1 MIRTIREFF
10 EARIV
15 VAKDAV
21 SEERSLELA
30 TAALLIEVSR
40 ADFEVGDSERNA
52 IESAIQ
58 KSFGLEASETREI
71 VALAEAEVARSIS
84 LYEFTRLVDQR
95 FSPAQKE
102 HIIGLLWDV
111 ALSDDRLEGREE
123 HLIRRIATLLHVP
136 HERFIAE
143 KVAARQRRDEEGRD

>member
-1 MIRTIREFF
+1 MIRTIREYF

-15 VAKDAV
+15 VAHDPA
-21 SEERSLELA
+21 SQRRSLELA
-30 TAALLIEVSR
+30 TAALLIEISR
-40 ADFEVGDSERNA
+40 ADFDVGDSERRA
-52 IESAIQ
+52 IEEAIR
-58 KSFGLEASETREI
+58 KSFGLDERATSEI
-71 VALAEAEVARSIS
+71 IALAEAEVARAVS
-84 LYEFTRLVDQR
+84 LYEFTQLVDQS

-143 KVAARQRRDEEGRD
+143 KIAARKRRSEAKLD